1 VDLRARID
9 GRVLSEID
17 GLTPVATGSVVWG
30 VTPLVLTCY
39 LTEKQ
44 PPLDLIVSARAV
56 LTRGEGKIFVFDDNG
71 PRALPG
77 GHRERAEP
85 VLDALAREIREEVG
99 CSIVGVPRPL
109 GFFELRD
116 DGPRPEAQI
125 YPYPINYHVV
135 FSAVAG
141 PLTSAPEDPNV
152 HDGRFVSNDEALA
165 LDIPWAERVFLEAA
179 QRQST

>member
-1 VDLRARID
+1 VDLRSRID

-39 LTEKQ
+39 LTEMQ
-44 PPLDLIVSARAV
+44 PPLDLIVAARAV
-56 LTRGEGKIFVFDDNG
+56 LTRGDGKIFVFDDNG
-71 PRALPG
+71 RRVLPG
-77 GHRERAEP
+77 GRRVGAEP

-109 GFFELRD
+109 GFLELRN
-116 DGPRPEAQI
+116 DGPRPEAQL

-135 FSAVAG
+135 FRAVAG
-141 PLTSAPEDPNV
+141 PLTSAPVDPNV
-152 HDGRFVSNDEALA
+152 HDGRFVSNDAALA
-165 LDIPWAERVFLEAA
+165 LDIPWAERVFLETT
-179 QRQST
+179 R